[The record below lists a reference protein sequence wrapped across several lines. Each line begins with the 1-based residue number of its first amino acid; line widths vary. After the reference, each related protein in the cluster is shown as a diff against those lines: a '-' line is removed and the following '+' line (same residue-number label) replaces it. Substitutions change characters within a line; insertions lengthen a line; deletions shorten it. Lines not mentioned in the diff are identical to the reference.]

1 MFLAHFAVGFA
12 AKRAAP
18 RASLGTLFLGAQF
31 IDLLWPTFLLL
42 GIESA
47 RITPGIPQGI
57 AFEHYPWSHSL
68 LATLVWGAL
77 LGGVYFIVRRDR
89 STALVLGLLVPS
101 HWLLDALVHRPDLP
115 LAPGSASRVGLG
127 LWDSLPLTLALE
139 FGALALGVWLYLR
152 TTRALDGAGR
162 WALWSLLA
170 LLALIQLG
178 NLFGAPP
185 PNVAAIAWLGQA
197 QWLLIAWGWWLDRHR
212 VAR

>member
-1 MFLAHFAVGFA
+1 MFLAHFAAGFA

-42 GIESA
+42 GIESV
-47 RITPGIPQGI
+47 RIAPDIPPGLD
-57 AFEHYPWSHSL
+57 FEHYPWSHSL
-68 LATLVWGAL
+68 LAALVWGAL
-77 LGGVYFIVRRDR
+77 LGGAYFLVRRDR
-89 STALVLGLLVPS
+89 YTSLVLALLVPS

-127 LWDSLPLTLALE
+127 LWSSLPVTLALE
-139 FGALALGVWLYLR
+139 FGALALGVWFYRRATRELDR
-152 TTRALDGAGR
+152 TGR

-170 LLALIQLG
+170 LLTLIQLG

-185 PNVAAIAWLGQA
+185 PNVAAIAWVGQA
-197 QWLLIAWGWWLDRHR
+197 QWLLVAWGYWLDRHR
-212 VAR
+212 AAR